1 MDALRVSFRRV
12 AESSVEYGDPS
23 ISVYL
28 YRALW
33 ANVNVVMVLP
43 RIMVVDVGETN
54 GDALSGQI

>member
-1 MDALRVSFRRV
+1 MDALRVSFRWV
-12 AESSVEYGDPS
+12 AESSVDYGDPS

-28 YRALW
+28 YRVLW

-54 GDALSGQI
+54 GDALSGG